1 MRSLRDVR
9 LELSPTVDDLDDAVL
24 RRALEAAGI
33 GLVSRP
39 EAAVSAWSR
48 VAARE
53 AVDNQPAR
61 AGYALSPRSTRG
73 ATRA

>member
-1 MRSLRDVR
+1 MRSPRDVR
-9 LELSPTVDDLDDAVL
+9 LELSATGGDLDDAAL

-33 GLVSRP
+33 RLDSQA
-39 EAAVSAWSR
+39 EAAVSAWTR